1 MNAIMTSAFTLL
13 SVAGFFGAAPQDA
26 KKAMDEC
33 CATRTAECCSTKA
46 DNCCEKK
53 MAGCCE
59 SMKDECCT
67 WTSVYDGKRTS
78 KRHHCVQDQKS
89 GKAGTVRIEVK
100 PEDRQPGDVE
110 GFKTV
115 GKRTERVYYRDVERK
130 PQAAADSTC
139 TSKEGCNYA
148 FFTEGKRI
156 ERRSFCEHNGQRVMC
171 GEKAGECATCV
182 K

>member
-13 SVAGFFGAAPQDA
+13 SMAGLFGVAPQDT
-26 KKAMDEC
+26 KREMNEC
-33 CATRTAECCSTKA
+33 CAARTADCCSTKA
-46 DNCCEKK
+46 DNCCET
-53 MAGCCE
+53 
-59 SMKDECCT
+59 MKGERCT

-78 KRHHCVQDQKS
+78 IKHQCVQDQKS
-89 GKAGTVRIEVK
+89 AYTVRIEVK
-100 PEDRQPGDVE
+100 PEDRQPGDSE

-130 PQAAADSTC
+130 PQTAAESTC
-139 TSKEGCNYA
+139 TTKEGCDVS

-156 ERRSFCEHNGQRVMC
+156 ERRSFCEHNGHRVIC

-182 K
+182 N